1 MVDSGLAVE
10 SNDIAF
16 AGSGAADRVVG
27 TVVIDSIAT
36 VAERTGAVGGG
47 PDEVPL
53 DSDVERRVTIAAVVN
68 YNTVTVSRNHV
79 AAVDYH
85 AGGVEQENSRSVA
98 QIQSRIS
105 GRIGADEI
113 ALNCAGGPTV
123 SDISSAEKDS

>member
-1 MVDSGLAVE
+1 MVDSGLSVK
-10 SNDIAF
+10 SDNIAF
-16 AGSGAADRVVG
+16 AGASAADNVVG
-27 TVVIDSIAT
+27 TVVIDSAAS
-36 VAERTGAVGGG
+36 VAQRSGAVGGG

-53 DSDVERRVTIAAVVN
+53 DSDVERRVTITALVN

-79 AAVDYH
+79 AAVDHH

-113 ALNCAGGPTV
+113 ALNCAGGPTI
-123 SDISSAEKDS
+123 SDISSA